1 LDRIKAHREDRRKL
15 IACWPGSELIM
26 DWYHLG
32 KKFYE
37 LTSLTARGGVAKK
50 ALLGQLLSDGAGT

>member
-37 LTSLTARGGVAKK
+37 LTSLTARGG
-50 ALLGQLLSDGAGT
+50 